1 VSVVPPGTV
10 YTIGHPTHPTRE
22 LVGLLRAH
30 GVEQVVDIRGVADY
44 MQTDD
49 FAAGLSRLEQLAT
62 RRPTAIMCAEAV
74 RWRCHRSRV
83 ADALTAARGRVLHI
97 QSCRTARLHRH
108 PPSLKVRAGRL
119 LYPAPSAHRRPR
131 AA

>member
-1 VSVVPPGTV
+1 
-10 YTIGHPTHPTRE
+10 
-22 LVGLLRAH
+22 
-30 GVEQVVDIRGVADY
+30 VVDIRGVADY